1 MTILYFCIAEGVD
14 INIGLILKQHTD
26 WLLITHFKNLTKD
39 GCKVFTKFHTT
50 EEVLAALSKI
60 RINLVTDE
68 YRLHDI
74 ITKSLN
80 MAGIFFKR
88 EYKLSPHNRIDY
100 LVNGGIG
107 VEVKKGK
114 PYSRQVIE
122 QLKRYAVFPEITAII
137 LVVERN
143 LDIPK
148 QINGKMCC
156 SFGLNKLWGIAL

>member
-1 MTILYFCIAEGVD
+1 MFDKY
-14 INIGLILKQHTD
+14 HT
-26 WLLITHFKNLTKD
+26 
-39 GCKVFTKFHTT
+39 V
-50 EEVLAALSKI
+50 EEVLTALSLI
-60 RINLVTDE
+60 RINLVVDE

-74 ITKSLN
+74 ISQSLN
-80 MAGIFFKR
+80 RSGIFFEK
-88 EYKLSPHNRIDY
+88 EYRLGPRNRIDY
-100 LVNGGIG
+100 LINGGVG

-122 QLKRYAVFPEITAII
+122 QLKRYTVFPEITAII

>member
-1 MTILYFCIAEGVD
+1 MF
-14 INIGLILKQHTD
+14 NKRHT
-26 WLLITHFKNLTKD
+26 
-39 GCKVFTKFHTT
+39 V
-50 EEVLAALSKI
+50 EEVLAALSII
-60 RINLVTDE
+60 RINLVSDE

-74 ITKSLN
+74 ISQSFNL
-80 MAGIFFKR
+80 AGIFFRK
-88 EYKLSPHNRIDY
+88 EYKLGSHNRIDY

-114 PYSRQVIE
+114 PYSKQVIE
-122 QLKRYAVFPEITAII
+122 QIKRYTMFPEINAII

-148 QINGKMCC
+148 QINGKKCC